1 MQEKSYKLRYI
12 PKYEKDLN
20 VIVDYIVYKLHNP
33 NSAIKL
39 MDKIESAILGRLKY
53 PLSFEP
59 FQSVRK
65 RMTPYYRIYVD
76 NFTVYY
82 VVIDD
87 VMEVRRILYKG
98 RDAESIIK

>member
-20 VIVDYIVYKLHNP
+20 EIVDYIVYKLHNP
-33 NSAIKL
+33 NSAIIL
-39 MDKIESAILGRLKY
+39 MDKIENAILGRLKY

-59 FQSVRK
+59 LLSVRK
-65 RMTPYYRIYVD
+65 RMNPYYRIYVD

-87 VMEVRRILYKG
+87 VMEVRRILYKS